1 MEQFTQFLV
10 DNPLVLL
17 FLVIG
22 IGYPLGRL
30 KIGGVRLGVAFIL
43 FVGLAFGMLGPQV
56 QIPEAVYMF
65 GLVLFIYTI
74 GLSNGSI
81 FIEALRKRGL
91 KANFLA
97 LLGIGLTLGIALL
110 TISVVG
116 IKASYAAGIVSGAT
130 TNTPALAA
138 AIETLKLTTVP
149 QVYQQVFQEPIV
161 AYSLTYPMG
170 VLGVILVITL
180 FQRLFK
186 IEAIPEKSKS
196 ELKSVTVRVT
206 LSHPVTIEEL
216 MKKNHW
222 DVSFSRHKRGHLADT
237 LVQGTTELRAG
248 DLINLVGEPD
258 VVSKVVPAIGT
269 ESSDRIE
276 LDLNKFDRRRII
288 VSNPDLAGQKLQALA
303 LSTKYGA
310 LVTRVRRGDLDF
322 VPHGNTNLMLGDMV
336 IVQAPHDHID
346 ALAKYLG
353 DSYRSVSEIDVLTL
367 GLGVALGLLVGV
379 IPFPLPGGVV
389 LKLGIAGGP
398 LLVGLLLG
406 AVKRTGPIKWDLPY
420 GANVTLRQIGLVI
433 FLAGVGTRS
442 GYTFLTTLQEGG
454 GGTIFLAGL
463 VLTVAVTSVLLL
475 LGYFLFKLPFPFL
488 VGLISG
494 FQTNAAILGFA
505 QDQFGDEQPSLG
517 YATVYPLAMIL
528 KILMV
533 QIILFIK

>member
-22 IGYPLGRL
+22 IGYPLGQL

-43 FVGLAFGMLGPQV
+43 FVGLAFGMLGPEV
-56 QIPEAVYMF
+56 QIPEVIYMF

-74 GLSNGSI
+74 GLSNGSV

-91 KANFLA
+91 KANLLA
-97 LLGIGLTLGIALL
+97 MIGIGLTLGIALL
-110 TISVVG
+110 TISVLG
-116 IKASYAAGIVSGAT
+116 MKASYAAGIVSGAT

-138 AIETLKLTTVP
+138 AIETLKLTTIP

-170 VLGVILVITL
+170 VLGVILVVTL

-186 IEAIPEKSKS
+186 IETVPDKSKS

-222 DVSFSRHKRGHLADT
+222 DVSFARHKRGQLADT

-248 DLINLVGEPD
+248 DLLNLVGEPD
-258 VVSKVVPAIGT
+258 VVANVVPAIGD
-269 ESSDRIE
+269 ESSERIE

-288 VSNPDLAGQKLQALA
+288 VSNNDLAGQKLHQLALA
-303 LSTKYGA
+303 TKYGA

-322 VPHGNTNLMLGDMV
+322 VPHGNTNLMIGDMV
-336 IVQAPHDHID
+336 IVQAPHDRMD
-346 ALAKYLG
+346 DLAKYLG

-367 GLGVALGLLVGV
+367 GLGVALGLLIGL

-406 AVKRTGPIKWDLPY
+406 AIKRTGPINWDLPY

-442 GYTFLTTLQEGG
+442 GYTFLTTLLEGG

-463 VLTVAVTSVLLL
+463 VLTVAVTTVLLL
-475 LGYFLFKLPFPFL
+475 FGHFLFKLPFPFL

-517 YATVYPLAMIL
+517 YTTVYPLAMIL